1 MLKHSKYPNCMQKL
15 FQLQNLKDL
24 RNEKTKKFQIKRS
37 KMESKEQMNG
47 NEDKEMMEMDVD
59 MEDN

>member
-1 MLKHSKYPNCMQKL
+1 MQKL

-47 NEDKEMMEMDVD
+47 NEDKEIMEMDVD
-59 MEDN
+59 MEDD